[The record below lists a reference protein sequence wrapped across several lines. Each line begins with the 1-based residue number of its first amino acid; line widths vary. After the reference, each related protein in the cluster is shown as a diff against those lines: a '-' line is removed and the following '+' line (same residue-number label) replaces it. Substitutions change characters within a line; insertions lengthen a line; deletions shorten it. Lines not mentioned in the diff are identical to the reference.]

1 MSTIKDYL
9 EMSPMQQAIQSEK
22 FWKQTISIQKVIHDH
37 WEASG
42 LMALQQSIQLAIQ
55 PTLDAMAP
63 LSSVLA
69 ESMAGVASINKLNL
83 GLQQFQDIH
92 NVMQPMAEYQSLL
105 HEISKSIS
113 MNPISDSIDLSEINL
128 DFDVTDDYNVTADS
142 LSEEESELVNEISRD
157 NKLISYLKSKY
168 HQLKDM
174 PAEKVALYLWNKC
187 IHPILIGLI
196 TAYLAKQLFY
206 ARNIL

>member
-9 EMSPMQQAIQSEK
+9 EMSPMQQAIQNEK
-22 FWKQTISIQKVIHDH
+22 FWEQTISIQKVIHDH
-37 WEASG
+37 WKASG

-55 PTLDAMAP
+55 PTIDAMAP

-69 ESMAGVASINKLNL
+69 ESMTGVTSFNKLHL
-83 GLQQFQDIH
+83 GIQQVQDIH

-105 HEISKSIS
+105 HKISKSIS
-113 MNPISDSIDLSEINL
+113 MNPISNSIDLSEINL

-168 HQLKDM
+168 HQFKEL
-174 PAEKVALYLWNKC
+174 PSEKVALYFWNDY
-187 IHPILIGLI
+187 IRPILIGLI
-196 TAYLAKQLFY
+196 IANLAK
-206 ARNIL
+206 

>member
-9 EMSPMQQAIQSEK
+9 EMSPMQQAIQNEK
-22 FWKQTISIQKVIHDH
+22 FWEQTISIQKVIHDH

-55 PTLDAMAP
+55 PTIDAMAP

-69 ESMAGVASINKLNL
+69 ESMTGVTSFNKLHL
-83 GLQQFQDIH
+83 GIQQVQDIH

-105 HEISKSIS
+105 HKISKSIS
-113 MNPISDSIDLSEINL
+113 MNPISNSIDLSEINL

-168 HQLKDM
+168 HQFKEL
-174 PAEKVALYLWNKC
+174 PSEKVALYFWNDY
-187 IHPILIGLI
+187 IRPILIGLI
-196 TAYLAKQLFY
+196 IANLAK
-206 ARNIL
+206 

>member
-9 EMSPMQQAIQSEK
+9 EMSPMQQAIQNKK
-22 FWKQTISIQKVIHDH
+22 FWEQTISIQKVIHDH

-55 PTLDAMAP
+55 PTIDAMAP

-69 ESMAGVASINKLNL
+69 ESMTGVTSFNKLHL
-83 GLQQFQDIH
+83 GIQQVQDIH

-105 HEISKSIS
+105 HKISKSIS
-113 MNPISDSIDLSEINL
+113 MNPISNSIDLSEINL

-168 HQLKDM
+168 HQFKEL
-174 PAEKVALYLWNKC
+174 PSEKVALYFWNDY
-187 IHPILIGLI
+187 IRPILIGLI
-196 TAYLAKQLFY
+196 IANLAK
-206 ARNIL
+206 

>member
-9 EMSPMQQAIQSEK
+9 EMSPMQQAIQNEK
-22 FWKQTISIQKVIHDH
+22 FWEQTISIQKVIHDH

-55 PTLDAMAP
+55 PTIDAMAP

-69 ESMAGVASINKLNL
+69 ESMTGVTSFNKLHL
-83 GLQQFQDIH
+83 GIQQVQDIH

-105 HEISKSIS
+105 HKISKSIS
-113 MNPISDSIDLSEINL
+113 MNPISNSIDLSEINL

-142 LSEEESELVNEISRD
+142 LSE
-157 NKLISYLKSKY
+157 
-168 HQLKDM
+168 
-174 PAEKVALYLWNKC
+174 
-187 IHPILIGLI
+187 
-196 TAYLAKQLFY
+196 
-206 ARNIL
+206 

>member
-1 MSTIKDYL
+1 MSTIKNYV
-9 EMSPMQQAIQSEK
+9 EMSAMHKAIQNEK
-22 FWKQTISIQKVIHDH
+22 LWEQAISIQKLIPNY
-37 WEASG
+37 WKSSE
-42 LMALQQSIQLAIQ
+42 LIALQQSIQLAMQ

-63 LSSVLA
+63 LSSAIA
-69 ESMAGVASINKLNL
+69 ESMAGMSSINKLNL

-128 DFDVTDDYNVTADS
+128 DFDMSDDYDVTSDS
-142 LSEEESELVNEISRD
+142 LSEEESELVNEISHD

-174 PAEKVALYLWNKC
+174 PSEKVALCLWNNY
-187 IHPILIGLI
+187 IRPILIGLI
-196 TAYLAKQLFY
+196 TAYLLK
-206 ARNIL
+206 

>member
-1 MSTIKDYL
+1 MSTIKNYV
-9 EMSPMQQAIQSEK
+9 EMSAMHKAIQNEK
-22 FWKQTISIQKVIHDH
+22 LWEQALSIQKIIHNH

-42 LMALQQSIQLAIQ
+42 LMALQQSIQLAMQ

-63 LSSVLA
+63 LSSAIA
-69 ESMAGVASINKLNL
+69 ESMAGMSSINKLNL

-105 HEISKSIS
+105 HKISKSIS
-113 MNPISDSIDLSEINL
+113 MNPISNSIDLSEINL

-168 HQLKDM
+168 HQFKEL
-174 PAEKVALYLWNKC
+174 PSEKVALYFWNDY
-187 IHPILIGLI
+187 IRPILIGLI
-196 TAYLAKQLFY
+196 IANLAK
-206 ARNIL
+206 

>member
-9 EMSPMQQAIQSEK
+9 EMSPMQQAIQNEK
-22 FWKQTISIQKVIHDH
+22 FWEQTISIQKVIHDH

-63 LSSVLA
+63 LSSALA

-105 HEISKSIS
+105 QKISKSIS
-113 MNPISDSIDLSEINL
+113 IKPISDSIDLSELKL
-128 DFDVTDDYNVTADS
+128 DFDITDDSNVTADS
-142 LSEEESELVNEISRD
+142 LSEEESEIVNEISRD

-168 HQLKDM
+168 HQFKDL
-174 PAEKVALYLWNKC
+174 PPEKVALYLWNDY
-187 IHPILIGLI
+187 IRPIIIGLI
-196 TAYLAKQLFY
+196 TANLVK
-206 ARNIL
+206 

>member
-9 EMSPMQQAIQSEK
+9 EMSPMQQAIQNEK
-22 FWKQTISIQKVIHDH
+22 FWEQTVSIQKVIHDH

-55 PTLDAMAP
+55 PTIDAMAP

-69 ESMAGVASINKLNL
+69 ESMTGVTSFNKLHL
-83 GLQQFQDIH
+83 GIQQVQDIH

-105 HEISKSIS
+105 HKISKSIS
-113 MNPISDSIDLSEINL
+113 MNPISNSIDLSEINL

-168 HQLKDM
+168 HQFKEL
-174 PAEKVALYLWNKC
+174 PSEKVALYFWNDY
-187 IHPILIGLI
+187 IRPILIGLI
-196 TAYLAKQLFY
+196 IANLAK
-206 ARNIL
+206 

>member
-9 EMSPMQQAIQSEK
+9 EMSPMQQAIQNEK
-22 FWKQTISIQKVIHDH
+22 FWEQTISIQKVIHDH

-55 PTLDAMAP
+55 PTIDAMAP

-69 ESMAGVASINKLNL
+69 ESMTGVTSFNKLHL
-83 GLQQFQDIH
+83 GIQQVQDIH
-92 NVMQPMAEYQSLL
+92 KLIQPTIEYHHLL

-113 MNPISDSIDLSEINL
+113 IKSISDSIDLSELKL
-128 DFDVTDDYNVTADS
+128 DFDITDDSNVTADS
-142 LSEEESELVNEISRD
+142 LSEEESEIVNEISRD

-168 HQLKDM
+168 HQFKEL
-174 PAEKVALYLWNKC
+174 PSEKVALYFWNDY
-187 IHPILIGLI
+187 IRPILIGLI
-196 TAYLAKQLFY
+196 IANLAK
-206 ARNIL
+206 